1 VRRSREGKG
10 ERREREEESLGVEG
24 NGEVVWKEEERE
36 RVVGEEE
43 FICVYV
49 YI

>member
-1 VRRSREGKG
+1 MK
-10 ERREREEESLGVEG
+10 G

-43 FICVYV
+43 FLCVYV